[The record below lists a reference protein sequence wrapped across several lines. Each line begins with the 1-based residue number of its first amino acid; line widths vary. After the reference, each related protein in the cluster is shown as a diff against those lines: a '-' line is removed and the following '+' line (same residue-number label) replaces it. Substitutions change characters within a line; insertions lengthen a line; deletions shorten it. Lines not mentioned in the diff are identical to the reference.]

1 MASSVLTAEHFTA
14 PPRAAPAA
22 LPKIARSRVRDA
34 GVVVLAWA
42 VFAVISTIFSSLNRT
57 HMNAPPEWGR
67 TFAINLLSSEICS
80 GPTFYFLWAVRRWP
94 IAPGR
99 WRSVLLYVVSVPVLV
114 ALMFAVYLPLRLWL
128 FPTPV
133 EQIKPRLGEYFYY
146 ECIMLVLV
154 LGVVHAVEYQRSM
167 RENQLRV
174 SELNNHLMRSR
185 LDVLRNELQ
194 PHFLFNALHSIST
207 LMHRNVEA
215 ADEMIAQLGD
225 LLRLSLERKSVQEAP
240 LREELAVLA
249 PYLNILRIRFGDRL
263 SIDVDIDAELLDVVV
278 PLFLLQPLVENA
290 IRHGIERRAGA
301 GRIAIRAR
309 AVDDS
314 IEIRVTDDGA
324 GLAQDGFREGIG
336 LSNIRLR
343 LEQLY
348 GPRGTMS
355 LNGAEHCGAE
365 VAVKIPL
372 RRRP

>member
-1 MASSVLTAEHFTA
+1 MDSSALTAEDFTA
-14 PPRAAPAA
+14 PPRAGPVA

-34 GVVVLAWA
+34 VVVVLAWA
-42 VFAVISTIFSSLNRT
+42 VFAVISTVFSSLNRT
-57 HMNAPPEWGR
+57 HMNTPPEWGR
-67 TFAINLLSSEICS
+67 TLGINLLSAEICS
-80 GPTFYFLWAVRRWP
+80 GPTFYFLWTVRRWP
-94 IAPGR
+94 IGAGR
-99 WRSVLLYVVSVPVLV
+99 GRSTLLYVVSVPVLV
-114 ALMFAVYLPLRLWL
+114 ALMFVVYLPLRLWL
-128 FPTPV
+128 FPTPF

-146 ECIMLVLV
+146 ECFMLVLV

-167 RENQLRV
+167 RESQLRV
-174 SELNNHLMRSR
+174 SELNNHLMRAR
-185 LDVLRNELQ
+185 LEVLRNELQ

-207 LMHRNVEA
+207 LMHRNVDA

-225 LLRLSLERKSVQEAP
+225 LLRVSLERKSVQEAP

-263 SIDVDIDAELLDVVV
+263 SVDVDVDPALLDATV

-324 GLAQDGFREGIG
+324 GLTHNGFREGIG

-355 LNGAEHCGAE
+355 LNGSKDSGAE

-372 RRRP
+372 RRRS